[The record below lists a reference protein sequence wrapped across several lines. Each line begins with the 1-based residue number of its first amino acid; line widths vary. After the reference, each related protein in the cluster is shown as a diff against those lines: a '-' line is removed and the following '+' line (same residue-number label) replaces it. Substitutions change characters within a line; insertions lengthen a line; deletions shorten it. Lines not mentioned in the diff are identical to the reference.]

1 MLTLQELKKRIK
13 EPEGNGKSTTARY
26 LMEHEKAVLKMDIR
40 EEAQLLVFGSGY
52 ALYRVGK
59 HTTVFPVHGC
69 GDYFYESNGQTV
81 CIAGAFFEQQEW
93 YVRLL
98 LEGED
103 RLMKN
108 RETVCRGKM
117 VSYHA
122 VSEEWLF
129 LADPELSPLEQIV
142 QRENLQEWM
151 RLLTERQRV
160 VVIQYFCHEKTQGE
174 IARELGIAQ
183 PTVSQ
188 TIFTALKRMRKETEP
203 LFHGTVKEYP
213 MALSGGRGMPYAW

>member
-1 MLTLQELKKRIK
+1 
-13 EPEGNGKSTTARY
+13 
-26 LMEHEKAVLKMDIR
+26 
-40 EEAQLLVFGSGY
+40 
-52 ALYRVGK
+52 
-59 HTTVFPVHGC
+59 
-69 GDYFYESNGQTV
+69 QTV
-81 CIAGAFFEQQEW
+81 CVTGAFFEQQEW

-108 RETVCRGKM
+108 RETVCREKM

-122 VSEEWLF
+122 VSEEWMF
-129 LADPELSPLEQIV
+129 LADRELSPLEQIV
-142 QRENLQEWM
+142 QRENIQEWM

-174 IARELGIAQ
+174 IAQELGIAQ

-188 TIFTALKRMRKETEP
+188 TIFTALKRMRKETE
-203 LFHGTVKEYP
+203 
-213 MALSGGRGMPYAW
+213 